1 MGDHRVFLKWDDGSF
16 IVLTDRGHDL
26 TYLVNR
32 FGPPTTVEFRA
43 EGEGYVTTVL
53 ALEDDDPD
61 DV

>member
-16 IVLTDRGHDL
+16 IVLTDPDL
-26 TYLVNR
+26 TLLVEL
-32 FGPPTTVEFRA
+32 FGPPTTLEFRA
-43 EGEGYVTTVL
+43 QGEGYVTTVL

>member
-26 TYLVNR
+26 TYLVDR

-43 EGEGYVTTVL
+43 EGEGYVTSTEP
-53 ALEDDDPD
+53 EDDDPD

>member
-1 MGDHRVFLKWDDGSF
+1 MGEHRVFLKGDDGAF

-26 TYLVNR
+26 TYLGDR

-43 EGEGYVTTVL
+43 EGEGYVTGTEP
-53 ALEDDDPD
+53 EDDDPD